1 MNKKILTIL
10 LILIAA
16 SAISIVSAADAQTIG
31 GVEFN
36 TPEGYSFDSNAGDAF
51 LKALD
56 DGSKIED
63 VGVFKN
69 DNGDSLMIMAYKE
82 DPGESDYP
90 DDYEFENKTIHNKNG
105 TFMSA
110 PSKIN
115 VAYLYEEGDKFVLIQ
130 AADEDVLEE
139 TIK

>member
-1 MNKKILTIL
+1 MKKILTIL

-16 SAISIVSAADAQTIG
+16 SAISIVSAADTQTVG
-31 GVEFN
+31 DVEFN
-36 TPEGYSFDSNAGDAF
+36 VPEGYSFDSDAGDAF

-56 DGSKIED
+56 DGSRIDD

-69 DNGDSLMIMAYKE
+69 DNGDSLMIMVYKE
-82 DPGESDYP
+82 EPGESDYP
-90 DDYEFENKTIHNKNG
+90 DDYKFENKTINNKNG

-110 PSKIN
+110 PSRIN
-115 VAYLYEEGDKFVLIQ
+115 VAFLYEEGDKFVLIQ
-130 AADEDVLEE
+130 AANEGVLKE